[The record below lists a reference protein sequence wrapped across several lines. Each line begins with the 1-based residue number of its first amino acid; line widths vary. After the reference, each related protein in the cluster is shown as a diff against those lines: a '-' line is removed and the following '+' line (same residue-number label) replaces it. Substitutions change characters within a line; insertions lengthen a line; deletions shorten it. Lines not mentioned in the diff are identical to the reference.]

1 MHFQDLFHH
10 EAAKVKLPLSINTW
24 NHEVIAREGEFF
36 TPELLTKVAEMGKQ
50 FKLCSKEIAKTFIV
64 KDFIKLLERENS
76 KYGFLVKQKVM
87 YKRLIA
93 HIEKIELCDRVI
105 TELDWLKKNY
115 NYNYHH
121 ILGVMG
127 LVARMSLDFGWTEA
141 EILDAIKAALIF
153 DIGIGHVPVEVIMKV
168 SELTKKER
176 EMINFHPVYSA
187 LLTAYYYH
195 DKSYPLVDIVLT
207 HHENL
212 DKSGYPRSVANNNLV
227 SNMIRA
233 ADLIDA
239 LISERPFRVYFST
252 KEALEICE
260 NEIDRG
266 KIMREVFPLLLYY
279 LRVMK

>member
-1 MHFQDLFHH
+1 MPFQNLFHH
-10 EAAKVKLPLSINTW
+10 DAHKVKLPLSINTW

-36 TPELLTKVAEMGKQ
+36 TPELLAKVAEMGKQ
-50 FKLCSKEIAKTFIV
+50 FKISSKELTNCFIV

-76 KYGFLVKQKVM
+76 KYGFLVSQKVM
-87 YKRLIA
+87 YKRLIS
-93 HIEKIELCDRVI
+93 HIEKMCVSSRVMMEL
-105 TELDWLKKNY
+105 EWLKKNY

-127 LVARMSLDFGWTEA
+127 LVTRMALDFGWPEEEIQEA
-141 EILDAIKAALIF
+141 IMAAMVF
-153 DIGIGHVPVEVIMKV
+153 DIGIGHIPVEVIMKV
-168 SELTKKER
+168 SDLSKTER
-176 EMINFHPVYSA
+176 EMINLHPVYSA
-187 LLTAYYYH
+187 LLTAYYFH
-195 DKSYPLVDIVLT
+195 DRSHPLVDIVLN

-212 DKSGYPRSVANNNLV
+212 DKSGYPRAVENKNLI

-239 LISERPFRVYFST
+239 LISERPFRIYFST

-266 KIMREVFPLLLYY
+266 KIMREVFPLLFYY